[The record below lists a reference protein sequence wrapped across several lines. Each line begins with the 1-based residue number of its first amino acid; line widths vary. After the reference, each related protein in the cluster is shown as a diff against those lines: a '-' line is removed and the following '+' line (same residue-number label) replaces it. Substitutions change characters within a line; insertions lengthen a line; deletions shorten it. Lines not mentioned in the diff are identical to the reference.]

1 MPELTERARLQKAKE
16 MIKAGFGLGDAE
28 LLLDNTSIPE
38 NVATKVRLE
47 LTLWKKWL
55 NTTMAFLLLVLR
67 LKSSYSLKL
76 V

>member
-47 LTLWKKWL
+47 LTL
-55 NTTMAFLLLVLR
+55 
-67 LKSSYSLKL
+67 
-76 V
+76 